1 MKLVCSS
8 SSTRQHPAT
17 PSRRRSEPAA
27 GCSLHDRGSRGRISG
42 RGVRPHTPCTN
53 PLSHHTPPQPHY
65 THHHQPPHFPPPPL
79 LLSLF
84 SSAVAMTARGGQAG
98 GKPPEAHGAPP
109 GRNWGRA
116 GAPGVPGRLL
126 RGVLGAAAAAALL
139 GAGLAGAQ
147 APATC
152 LTSPRSIT
160 SRVTSGRGGLGAGP
174 GGGER
179 GADRWH
185 APGGARTCRRGERAA
200 VGGGHGRGDGVA
212 AGGVGERNLLRPG
225 PAGAQNK
232 NPRPSRGRIGGRGAL
247 GPALGPLG
255 RHEAAPPPRIPRGKG
270 PALPQGPSPPRG
282 PRRPRPRGQG
292 AGGRATGL
300 RGSSGPCPG
309 PSAARGPR
317 RPPPGRA
324 APGRRGKP
332 RAWKARLAQERGRG
346 WFVVEGLLAPGER
359 ARSGV
364 RLASLLL
371 KATDGKDGNVPP
383 RPSPPASLRE
393 RTSPGVFGGAD
404 RGRRLAFPSCF
415 PPPVPSRRRTRRRRC
430 TTSCCRMAR
439 IGPRAAR

>member
-1 MKLVCSS
+1 
-8 SSTRQHPAT
+8 
-17 PSRRRSEPAA
+17 
-27 GCSLHDRGSRGRISG
+27 
-42 RGVRPHTPCTN
+42 
-53 PLSHHTPPQPHY
+53 
-65 THHHQPPHFPPPPL
+65 
-79 LLSLF
+79 
-84 SSAVAMTARGGQAG
+84 MTARGGQAG
-98 GKPPEAHGAPP
+98 GKPPEAHGGPP

-200 VGGGHGRGDGVA
+200 VGGGHGHGDGVA

-270 PALPQGPSPPRG
+270 PALPQGAFTPTRSTAPSAARAG
-282 PRRPRPRGQG
+282 G
-292 AGGRATGL
+292 GGRATGSGAPQGPAPAP
-300 RGSSGPCPG
+300 RPRSGPAARRPAAQPPAGAASPGPGRPGWPRRGGGGGSSSNAC
-309 PSAARGPR
+309 SHRGN
-317 RPPPGRA
+317 
-324 APGRRGKP
+324 
-332 RAWKARLAQERGRG
+332 
-346 WFVVEGLLAPGER
+346 

-364 RLASLLL
+364 RLASLLLL

-383 RPSPPASLRE
+383 RPSPPASLGE

>member
-1 MKLVCSS
+1 
-8 SSTRQHPAT
+8 
-17 PSRRRSEPAA
+17 
-27 GCSLHDRGSRGRISG
+27 
-42 RGVRPHTPCTN
+42 
-53 PLSHHTPPQPHY
+53 
-65 THHHQPPHFPPPPL
+65 
-79 LLSLF
+79 
-84 SSAVAMTARGGQAG
+84 MTARGGQAG

-292 AGGRATGL
+292 AGGGPPAPGLLRALPRPLG
-300 RGSSGPCPG
+300 RARAPP
-309 PSAARGPR
+309 PAARPR
-317 RPPPGRA
+317 SPRPARQ
-324 APGRRGKP
+324 APG
-332 RAWKARLAQERGRG
+332 L
-346 WFVVEGLLAPGER
+346 EGQAGPGEG
-359 ARSGV
+359 AGV
-364 RLASLLL
+364 
-371 KATDGKDGNVPP
+371 V
-383 RPSPPASLRE
+383 
-393 RTSPGVFGGAD
+393 
-404 RGRRLAFPSCF
+404 
-415 PPPVPSRRRTRRRRC
+415 RRRRP
-430 TTSCCRMAR
+430 AR
-439 IGPRAAR
+439 TRGTRAIRGPARLPPPQGHGREGRERPAEALAAGLARRENLSRRVRGG

>member
-1 MKLVCSS
+1 
-8 SSTRQHPAT
+8 
-17 PSRRRSEPAA
+17 
-27 GCSLHDRGSRGRISG
+27 
-42 RGVRPHTPCTN
+42 
-53 PLSHHTPPQPHY
+53 
-65 THHHQPPHFPPPPL
+65 
-79 LLSLF
+79 
-84 SSAVAMTARGGQAG
+84 MTARGGQAG
-98 GKPPEAHGAPP
+98 GKPPEAHGGPP

-200 VGGGHGRGDGVA
+200 VGGGHGLGDGVA

-225 PAGAQNK
+225 PAGAQNI

-270 PALPQGPSPPRG
+270 PALPQGAFTPTRST
-282 PRRPRPRGQG
+282 
-292 AGGRATGL
+292 A
-300 RGSSGPCPG
+300 
-309 PSAARGPR
+309 PSAARAGGGGPGH
-317 RPPPGRA
+317 RPPGLLRALPRPLGRA
-324 APGRRGKP
+324 RAPPPAARPRSPRPARQAPG
-332 RAWKARLAQERGRG
+332 L
-346 WFVVEGLLAPGER
+346 EGQAGPGEG
-359 ARSGV
+359 AGV
-364 RLASLLL
+364 
-371 KATDGKDGNVPP
+371 V
-383 RPSPPASLRE
+383 
-393 RTSPGVFGGAD
+393 
-404 RGRRLAFPSCF
+404 
-415 PPPVPSRRRTRRRRC
+415 RRRRP
-430 TTSCCRMAR
+430 AR
-439 IGPRAAR
+439 TRGTRAIRGPARLPPPPQGHGREGRERPAEALAAGLARRENLSRRVRGG